1 MIDFRTRRKTI
12 SKKKVIIILALLS
25 VFMLAG
31 CSGQAWDTMK
41 DEGKKTFGTRAGVKP
56 AVGIRSKR
64 CKFIM
69 DE

>member
-1 MIDFRTRRKTI
+1 
-12 SKKKVIIILALLS
+12 
-25 VFMLAG
+25 MLAG